1 MLILFDIDATLL
13 TTKGAGVRAM
23 VDAGK
28 QIHGQSFHSDGIDFA
43 GRLDPLI
50 LADLLAAN
58 GIPPT
63 ADALAAMRRVYAGAL
78 ARRLAD
84 GDTSRPLPGVMALLT
99 RVTAMTDRCTTG
111 LLTGN
116 FAETG
121 SMKLQAAG
129 IDPDGFAIRVWGDD
143 SPHHPPARDHLP
155 GVAIQRAG
163 EAWGRPA
170 RGDEVVV
177 IGDTP
182 HDIACARAHGC
193 RAIAVATGKFTTD
206 DLAHADLTLDTLAD
220 TDRVMNWL
228 FT

>member
-1 MLILFDIDATLL
+1 MLILFDIDATLI
-13 TTKGAGVRAM
+13 TTRGAGIRAM

-28 QIHGQSFHSDGIDFA
+28 QLHGLAFSAEGVDFA

-58 GIPPT
+58 GVEPT
-63 ADALAAMRRVYAGAL
+63 TEALAAMRRGYAEAL
-78 ARRLAD
+78 AVRLSD
-84 GDTSRPLPGVMALLT
+84 GESSHPLPGVVALVARVSAMA
-99 RVTAMTDRCTTG
+99 DRLTTG

-129 IDPDGFAIRVWGDD
+129 LDPEAFSIRVWGDD
-143 SPHHPPARDHLP
+143 SPHDPPARDHLP
-155 GVAIQRAG
+155 GVAIERVSG
-163 EAWGRPA
+163 VWGRRA

-193 RAIAVATGKFTTD
+193 RVLAVATGKFGREE
-206 DLAHADLTLDTLAD
+206 LAHADETLDDLGDVEA
-220 TDRVMNWL
+220 VMEWL
-228 FT
+228 LG